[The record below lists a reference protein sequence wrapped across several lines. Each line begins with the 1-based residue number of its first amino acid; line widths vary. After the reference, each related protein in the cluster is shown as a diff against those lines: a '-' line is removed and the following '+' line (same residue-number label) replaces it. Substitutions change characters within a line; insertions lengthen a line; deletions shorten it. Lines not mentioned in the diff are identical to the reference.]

1 MNPLATAKALR
12 VLATRKDAARHIAE
26 ASAFTLAGRRY
37 PIPEGSPPDRCV
49 PMAGRSTIPPE
60 PLSAMELI
68 DDACDFERIAD
79 KAEKIRR

>member
-37 PIPEGSPPDRCV
+37 PIPDGSPSDRCV
-49 PMAGRSTIPPE
+49 PVAGRTTIPPE

-68 DDACDFERIAD
+68 DDACDFERVV
-79 KAEKIRR
+79 EKLKK

>member
-1 MNPLATAKALR
+1 MNPRATAKALR

-26 ASAFTLAGRRY
+26 ASAFTLAGKRY
-37 PIPEGSPPDRCV
+37 PSPEGAAPDQCV
-49 PMAGRSTIPPE
+49 PVAGRTLSPPE